1 MSAKKSTIEER
12 RVKMSAHELTSYL
25 LGSIGIPK
33 HANVG
38 ELPQLPSLPELPGA
52 KKKKKKK
59 KKIDYESK
67 NLKELSMWQ
76 TWKNSNYKA
85 KHLRPL
91 KKSIQPIVR
100 SHVNKWKAANVPT
113 DLINMQAQQIA
124 IGALKEYDPTA
135 KGYGNKSASVGSFV
149 HDRMKRLQRFVVENQ
164 NMARIQESRSGSNI
178 RIFQGAQNLL
188 REELKRDPT
197 AQELAEKM
205 SLEMGKSVSVKEAQR
220 YMRESRRDRSVS
232 DENFSF
238 MPTETRMLIKLLP
251 EELTPI
257 ENQVFERY
265 YGLNG
270 SPKKKPG
277 QIAREL
283 NLSGPRVSR
292 ILKSIKEK
300 ASDYL

>member
-1 MSAKKSTIEER
+1 MAFLVNGLQKLSQINQIPNAVNLPPIPE
-12 RVKMSAHELTSYL
+12 AP
-25 LGSIGIPK
+25 SIPEMPK
-33 HANVG
+33 V
-38 ELPQLPSLPELPGA
+38 PGVTPP
-52 KKKKKKK
+52 K
-59 KKIDYESK
+59 KKIDYTGK

-76 TWKNSNYKA
+76 TWKNSNYA
-85 KHLRPL
+85 PENLRPL
-91 KKSIQPIVR
+91 KKSIQPIIR

-113 DLINMQAQQIA
+113 DLINMQAQQLA
-124 IGALKEYDPTA
+124 ISALKDYDPTS
-135 KGYGNKSASVGSFV
+135 KGYNNRSATVGSYV

-164 NMARIQESRSGSNI
+164 NMARIQESRAGSNI
-178 RIFQGAQNLL
+178 RVFQGAQSIL

-205 SLEMGKSVSVKEAQR
+205 SLEMGKSVSVREAKR
-220 YMRESRRDRSVS
+220 YIRESRKDRSVS

-251 EELTPI
+251 EELSPL

-270 SPKKKPG
+270 SLKKKPG
-277 QIAREL
+277 QIALEL

-300 ASDYL
+300 ASEYL